1 MSNDRLWRS
10 VAEPVRARFPQPA
23 RAGSSTA
30 SEIRLRRTA
39 GRATVDAMPLDRFLL
54 ASNGFAHHL
63 RAVPPDG
70 WDAPTPCTAWDV
82 RALVNHMTRGNLNYI
97 GLLRGATREEFLS
110 ARDADAL
117 GDDPVAAFAESVRAC
132 AAAFAEA
139 GALDRVVDYPLGK
152 LTGRRT
158 LAVRTTDSTV
168 HTWDLARALGA
179 DDTLDPGLVEWI
191 DESYDDIFA
200 GLALNSRVFAD
211 PPACAPGASRQDRL
225 LTRFGRDP
233 R

>member
-1 MSNDRLWRS
+1 ML
-10 VAEPVRARFPQPA
+10 
-23 RAGSSTA
+23 
-30 SEIRLRRTA
+30 I
-39 GRATVDAMPLDRFLL
+39 DRFLL
-54 ASNGFAHHL
+54 ASEGFERHL

-82 RALVNHMTRGNLNYI
+82 RALVNHMTRGNLNYV
-97 GLLRGATREEFLS
+97 GLLRLA

-117 GDDPVAAFAESVRAC
+117 GDDPVTAFTGSVEAC

-139 GALDRVVDYPLGK
+139 GALDLVVDYPLGK
-152 LTGRRT
+152 LTGRRA

-179 DDTLDPGLVEWI
+179 DETLDPGLVAWI
-191 DESYDDIFA
+191 DENHDDIFA
-200 GLALNSRVFAD
+200 GLELNPRVFAD
-211 PPACAPGASRQDRL
+211 PPPSAPGASRQDRL

>member
-1 MSNDRLWRS
+1 MS
-10 VAEPVRARFPQPA
+10 E
-23 RAGSSTA
+23 T
-30 SEIRLRRTA
+30 RLRRTA

-54 ASNGFAHHL
+54 ASNGFEHHL

-70 WDAPTPCTAWDV
+70 WHAPTPCTEWDI
-82 RALVNHMTRGNLNYI
+82 RALVNHMTRGNLNYV
-97 GLLRGATREEFLS
+97 GLLRGATREEFLA
-110 ARDADAL
+110 ARDDDAL
-117 GDDPVAAFAESVRAC
+117 GDDPVAAFTASVRAC
-132 AAAFAEA
+132 AAAFAET

-152 LTGRRT
+152 LTGRRA
-158 LAVRTTDSTV
+158 LAVRTADSTV

-179 DDTLDPGLVEWI
+179 DDALDPGLVAWI

-200 GLALNSRVFAD
+200 GLALNPRVFAD
-211 PPACAPGASRQDRL
+211 APPTAPGASRQDRL